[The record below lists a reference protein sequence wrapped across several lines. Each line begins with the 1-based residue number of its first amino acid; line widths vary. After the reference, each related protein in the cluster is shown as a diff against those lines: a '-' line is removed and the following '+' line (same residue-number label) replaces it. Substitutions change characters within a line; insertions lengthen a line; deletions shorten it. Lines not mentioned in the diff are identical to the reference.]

1 MNLARLQRIHLSR
14 YPSQKVLRFST
25 ATNASPSAKSA
36 EEVLL
41 REEIQAVSSAVL
53 SQTVVEENV
62 RLTEDVIALEA
73 TWMPYSEDWMH
84 LLDNITNDANYTKEV
99 AQNYIDESSWKDY
112 VNKFR
117 RNVIKN
123 PLSEL
128 KPEDLEKVMSYINKL
143 YGDPRQL
150 VNSPVNLDY
159 LQETKDYIFNIIK
172 PKLYHD
178 LANTMKANEILS
190 AGTDLRLPHEW
201 FPLPRLTKRKIIYHG
216 GPTNSGKTYQAMQR
230 LKQADPEKGGGIYCG
245 PLRLLA
251 LEIYEKL
258 NKEGV
263 YCNLYTGQERRS
275 IPGNS
280 HISCTIETVRF
291 TESYDVAVIDEIQ
304 MLADRSRGSVWTAAL
319 LGINANEIHV
329 CGGLEAAE
337 IVESLC
343 ETTGDSFELVQ
354 YERLTELNV
363 EEESLKGDYSKVQ
376 PGDCVVA
383 FSKLDIFAIQKEIE
397 RTTKYKCAI
406 VYGQLPPET
415 RSLQA
420 RLFNDPNSGYDILVA
435 TDAIG
440 MGLNLNIR
448 RIIFHS
454 VLKAVGNDINTL
466 FISPSHIKQIGG
478 RAGRKSSQF
487 EKGLVT
493 AWQEAD
499 LAYVKAVMN
508 WTVPKIKSVGL
519 FPAAEQIQDFY
530 DHCVEVLHPDSAKE
544 DKKKSNNSK
553 NDQKGRLDLR
563 KAEAEFT
570 VIPLSKVVEKFVSLS
585 QIDSRYFV
593 GDYRDLTAC
602 SNWLHTIPL
611 SLADRFTFSS
621 APISLN
627 SAFVMNRLYDW
638 ATVYSMNRP
647 VFLDIR
653 INKEL
658 PQNVEELTDLIM
670 KNACIDLYL
679 WLSMRFP
686 KNFLEVEK
694 AARLHDGAV
703 KLIADTLAERKLKQA
718 YDLTNGYLTIRRKLK
733 ASEKKK
739 NDLITLPPPEYS
751 EEIRQEYL
759 HHYMKIPKHEIY
771 IDVEEQKKKKGGGKR
786 HRIEPILGNLQKTRA
801 STAPSAPTIEEK
813 HLHKPLKIISESFLD
828 RIPPAPSSS
837 SVPAS
842 RRPPRHAPKPVGN
855 PITTMEM
862 MKGEE
867 SAQLIDEEETKG
879 MDALELATESPA
891 TSSDAA
897 LEVQKIEE
905 LVSE

>member
-1 MNLARLQRIHLSR
+1 LARLQRIHLSR
-14 YPSQKVLRFST
+14 YPSQKVLWFST
-25 ATNASPSAKSA
+25 ATNASPSAKSS
-36 EEVLL
+36 EEVF
-41 REEIQAVSSAVL
+41 REEIQAVSSSVL
-53 SQTVVEENV
+53 SQAVVEENV
-62 RLTEDVIALEA
+62 RLTDDVIALEA
-73 TWMPYSEDWMH
+73 TWMPYREDWNH
-84 LLDNITNDANYTKEV
+84 LLEIITNDANYSKEV

-112 VNKFR
+112 IQKFR
-117 RNVIKN
+117 RSVVKN

-159 LQETKDYIFNIIK
+159 LQETKDYLFNIIK

-190 AGTDLRLPHEW
+190 VGTDLRMPHEW

-275 IPGNS
+275 IPGNT

-304 MLADRSRGSVWTAAL
+304 MLADRSRGSVWTSAL
-319 LGINANEIHV
+319 LGINANELHV

-454 VLKAVGNDINTL
+454 VLKPVGNDLNTL

-487 EKGLVT
+487 ERGLVT

-544 DKKKSNNSK
+544 DKKKINSQNEK
-553 NDQKGRLDLR
+553 KGRLDLR
-563 KAEAEFT
+563 KAEAELT
-570 VIPLSKVVEKFVSLS
+570 VIPLSKVIEKFVSLS

-621 APISLN
+621 APIALS

-638 ATVYSMNRP
+638 ATIYSMNRP

-658 PQNVEELTDLIM
+658 PQDVEELTDLIM

-703 KLIADTLAERKLKQA
+703 KLIADTLAMRKLKQA
-718 YDLTNGYLTIRRKLK
+718 YDLTNGYLMTRKKLK
-733 ASEKKK
+733 EKEKKK
-739 NDLITLPPPEYS
+739 KDLIPLPPPEYS

-771 IDVEEQKKKKGGGKR
+771 IDVEEQKKKKSGGTK
-786 HRIEPILGNLQKTRA
+786 HRIEPILGGLRKTLPPLPT
-801 STAPSAPTIEEK
+801 TAAPPAPTTEKIEEK
-813 HLHKPLKIISESFLD
+813 HLHKPLKTISESFLG
-828 RIPPAPSSS
+828 RIPLPASSS
-837 SVPAS
+837 SAS
-842 RRPPRHAPKPVGN
+842 VAAGRRPPRHAPKPVSN
-855 PITTMEM
+855 PITMEL
-862 MKGEE
+862 KK
-867 SAQLIDEEETKG
+867 EEETKG

-891 TSSDAA
+891 ASSDAA